1 MGREASLKDS
11 IRELWPKVRALATKA
26 LDAYKENPE
35 LRQKV
40 ADQIQQGAEFG
51 TSPPPSSP
59 RANLDPMMMK
69 MKTMAETIVDSTVV

>member
-1 MGREASLKDS
+1 VVSVGREASLKDS
-11 IRELWPKVRALATKA
+11 IRELWPKMRALATKA

-51 TSPPPSSP
+51 T
-59 RANLDPMMMK
+59 RHDTTNDTTRMRG
-69 MKTMAETIVDSTVV
+69 VN